1 MNTQQDDTTFSLA
14 FLAIG
19 QVMDDLDQG
28 YFYRDTEGEAL
39 FTLDQVMVAIDE
51 ERWPVEANGA

>member
-1 MNTQQDDTTFSLA
+1 MDTQQENTTFSMA

-19 QVMDDLDQG
+19 QVMEELDAG
-28 YFYRDTEGEAL
+28 YFYRDVEGEAL
-39 FTLDQVMVAIDE
+39 FTLDQIMVAIDE